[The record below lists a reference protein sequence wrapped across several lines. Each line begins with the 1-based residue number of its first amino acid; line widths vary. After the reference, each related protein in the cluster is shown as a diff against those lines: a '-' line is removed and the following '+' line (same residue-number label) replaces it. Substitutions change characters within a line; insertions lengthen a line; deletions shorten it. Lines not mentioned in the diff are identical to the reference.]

1 MTFPRF
7 RFVEGFFLHKCCD
20 TKIANLLVNMKGN
33 WSLFSG
39 TWGSLALKI
48 AWINQDNAILL
59 ACLLP
64 ELEVGQ

>member
-1 MTFPRF
+1 MTFLRL
-7 RFVEGFFLHKCCD
+7 RSVEGFFFHKCCD
-20 TKIANLLVNMKGN
+20 TTIANLLVNMKGN
-33 WSLFSG
+33 LLLFSG
-39 TWGSLALKI
+39 TWRSLALKI